1 MANLLRV
8 VWRRVILS
16 LSGFTDTRFQTTA
29 SSVQKPAKDAKRSN
43 NIDFKAGE
51 KYSTRGRRRNSMFS
65 TSKRRLKYDAITTLV
80 ACPKVEQN
88 VECQNKSNLYPA
100 TKKRF
105 KEMVYFEGKCV
116 RIHTLFGTTKQ
127 WSMVLLHAV
136 QSKSFQSSWC
146 YLNCCLKM
154 YFCECH

>member
-1 MANLLRV
+1 MRV

-16 LSGFTDTRFQTTA
+16 LSVLTDARFQTTA

-65 TSKRRLKYDAITTLV
+65 TSKRRLKYDVITTLV
-80 ACPKVEQN
+80 DCPKVEQN
-88 VECQNKSNLYPA
+88 VECQNNSNLCPA
-100 TKKRF
+100 TEKRF

-116 RIHTLFGTTKQ
+116 HIHTLFGTTKQ

-136 QSKSFQSSWC
+136 QSKSFQNSW
-146 YLNCCLKM
+146 YHLNCRLKM
-154 YFCECH
+154 HCLMCY